1 MRESGGQQGLF
12 EGVAFVVEVSIAL
25 EDFGGDGEAGE
36 VPAVQTAGF
45 FGGENVAVSGEFDGG
60 GHVLGESELAVV
72 LLRVGEA
79 GDGAGDSAG
88 FVADE
93 GHAGDDVALGIEVHV
108 AGGGGGG
115 FFAVVEEVGFAV
127 VVADEHEAAAAD
139 VAGGGIDDCESEA
152 DGHGCVDGI
161 TALLEDFD
169 ACVSSIVLD
178 GDDHGVL
185 SADGEGLGCGSCLGY
200 LFGLRVR

>member
-1 MRESGGQQGLF
+1 MQ
-12 EGVAFVVEVSIAL
+12 VV
-25 EDFGGDGEAGE
+25 
-36 VPAVQTAGF
+36 GF
-45 FGGENVAVSGEFDGG
+45 FGGEDVAVGGEVDGG
-60 GHVLGESELAVV
+60 GHVLGEGEFAVV

-93 GHAGDDVALGIEVHV
+93 GHAGDDVALGVEVHV

-127 VVADEHEAAAAD
+127 FVADEHEAAAAD
-139 VAGGGIDDCESEA
+139 VAGCGIDDGEGEA
-152 DGHGCVDGI
+152 YGYGCVDGVA
-161 TALLEDFD
+161 ALLEDFD
-169 ACVSSIVLD
+169 AGVGGVVLD

-185 SADGEGLGCGSCLGY
+185 GADGEWLGCGSCRGICLGCECGGEECEGDGGGNETCSEMHSWGSES
-200 LFGLRVR
+200 LEKC